1 MTWIKRNLVFAIGAV
16 VVLAVTGLAVFYAS
30 ESRVESRESR
40 AGDAGRGAFPPST
53 LDPRRSTDLGLR
65 PEQGKVEP
73 AAVQQSGSSSDEIA
87 RLTLRCRAV
96 IPSQAAGD
104 AETTIAYALQSELQ
118 ASTNLFNPGTTE
130 LGPEIHR
137 DRGADTFTF
146 DVTLALRRP
155 IKL

>member
-1 MTWIKRNLVFAIGAV
+1 MTWIKRNLVFVIGAV
-16 VVLAVTGLAVFYAS
+16 VVLAVTGLAFFYAS
-30 ESRVESRESR
+30 ESRVESRESK
-40 AGDAGRGAFPPST
+40 AGDAGRGAFPPSN

-73 AAVQQSGSSSDEIA
+73 AAVQQSGSTSDA

-96 IPSQAAGD
+96 IPSQAVGD
-104 AETTIAYALQSELQ
+104 AETAIAYALQSELQ